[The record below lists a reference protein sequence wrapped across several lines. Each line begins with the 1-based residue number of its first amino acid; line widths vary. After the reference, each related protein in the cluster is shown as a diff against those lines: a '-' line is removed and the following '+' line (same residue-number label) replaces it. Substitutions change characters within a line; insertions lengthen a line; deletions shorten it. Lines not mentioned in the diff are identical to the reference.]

1 MSDSQRLSTKSS
13 GHVSRSSTSKRTTS
27 ALPKPPVSVHESA
40 IIANHAVLT
49 GHHTITI
56 MAGAIIHPQA
66 KIYSLHGPVVIDEGC
81 IVYEAATV
89 GISELEGDHGRGV
102 MLDKNV
108 VVESGAVVEAALVGE
123 STVIGTNVKVG
134 FSAVVGKFCH
144 ISPGTSLAPGAE
156 LADFTVLYGP
166 NSRRPNAT
174 LETREK
180 VMQLRKRA
188 HSRQLYTQA
197 KLIPNNSAKWQ

>member
-1 MSDSQRLSTKSS
+1 MADTQRLSTKSS

-66 KIYSLHGPVVIDEGC
+66 KISSLHGPVVIDEGC

-89 GISELEGDHGRGV
+89 GITDLEGDHGRGV

-108 VVESGAVVEAALVGE
+108 VVESGAIVEAALVGE
-123 STVIGTNVKVG
+123 NTVVGTNSRVG

-144 ISPGTSLAPGAE
+144 LAPGTSLAPGAE
-156 LADFTVLYGP
+156 LTDFTVLFGP
-166 NSRRPNAT
+166 NLRRPNVT
-174 LETREK
+174 LESRER
-180 VMQLRKRA
+180 VMQMKKKS
-188 HSRQLYTQA
+188 HQRQLHTQT
-197 KLIPNNSAKWQ
+197 KLIPDNSAKWQ